1 VNNLEKYNAIFMR
14 SFDIDK
20 TQLGDELVY
29 QSMPSWDSVG
39 HMSLMSELEEA
50 FDVMLD
56 TDDIIDFGSYNIGKD
71 ILTKYGVSFE

>member
-1 VNNLEKYNAIFMR
+1 MNNLEKYNAIFMR

-20 TQLGDELVY
+20 TQLGDDLVY

-39 HMSLMSELEEA
+39 HMSLMTELEEA

-56 TDDIIDFGSYNIGKD
+56 TDDIIDFGSYKIGQD
-71 ILTKYGVSFE
+71 ILSKYGVSFD